1 MTFGESLKRFR
12 QSLGLNQK
20 ELSDELNMKPP
31 LYQRYESGK
40 TTPSVDFVYKLISKY
55 GVSADYLLGLTDSPH
70 PTPYDEKE
78 VKAAFE
84 FRDAWLRMQQAQRTV
99 MNAGQVPAQ

>member
-78 VKAAFE
+78 VKAAFA
-84 FRDAWLRMQQAQRTV
+84 FRDAWLEAMKKLPTAP
-99 MNAGQVPAQ
+99 MAGQVPAQ

>member
-40 TTPSVDFVYKLISKY
+40 TTPSVDFVYKLTSKY

-70 PTPYDEKE
+70 PTPYDERE
-78 VKAAFE
+78 VKEAME
-84 FRDAWLRMQQAQRTV
+84 FRDTWLKMQRLESAVKSR
-99 MNAGQVPAQ
+99 QVPAQ